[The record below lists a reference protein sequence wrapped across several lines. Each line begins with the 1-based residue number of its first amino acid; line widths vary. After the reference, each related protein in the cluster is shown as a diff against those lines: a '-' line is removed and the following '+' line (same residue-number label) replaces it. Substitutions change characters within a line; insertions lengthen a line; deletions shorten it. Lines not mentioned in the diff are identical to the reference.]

1 MRLLSADFY
10 QLSLAPPTDNF
21 QLDDLEDGDR
31 SGDLALV
38 EPSVRD
44 PGVPDPQDVLVGA
57 WRVQGWE
64 PRVLDVGEVVEAQD
78 HRDRIAVSEPRHLER
93 KIIGLGELYTHCV
106 KAMPKL

>member
-38 EPSVRD
+38 EPRVRD

-78 HRDRIAVSEPRHLER
+78 HRDRIAVSEPRHLEH

-106 KAMPKL
+106 IAMPKL